1 MRRLLILGIPDES
14 LSQAVRQR
22 QEEFSS
28 ATGNRLALYYPV
40 HITLRGPFWTD
51 ADSKSFRDCL
61 KRICRRHRPLQVLLD
76 GPVFVEPDLCWLQV
90 PPTEPCFPALRDIHD
105 DLEDEVN
112 RLISVDDVPARF
124 KGEGY
129 RPHMTLGWGID
140 SFNVDSGSFDPPTNT
155 GSSKAT
161 TLTDEPHK
169 TRRSS
174 LWRPLNLSGTI
185 ERIGIGLYPEG
196 WPAEG
201 TVEVVE
207 AFLLG
212 EVQDSNFESS

>member
-14 LSQAVRQR
+14 LSKAVRQR

-28 ATGNRLALYYPV
+28 ATGNRLALYFPV

-61 KRICRRHRPLQVLLD
+61 KRVCRRHRPLQVLLD
-76 GPVFVEPDLCWLQV
+76 GPVFVQPDLCWLQI
-90 PPTEPCFPALRDIHD
+90 PPTEPCFPALRNIHD

-112 RLISVDDVPARF
+112 RLICVDDVPANH
-124 KGEGY
+124 KGDCF
-129 RPHMTLGWGID
+129 RPHMTLGWGTVI
-140 SFNVDSGSFDPPTNT
+140 SLQQTQP
-155 GSSKAT
+155 
-161 TLTDEPHK
+161 
-169 TRRSS
+169 S
-174 LWRPLNLSGTI
+174 LWRPANPIGTI
-185 ERIGIGLYPEG
+185 ERIGIGLYPER

-207 AFLLG
+207 SFPLG
-212 EVQDSNFESS
+212 GAQADSKSGCAHSAAVPNHRG